1 MYIVC
6 LGHDSKDYRPAFLD
20 HFEKTDRQPDN
31 SRSSGPDNKSDQAP
45 AAPKTSSQQPQA
57 ANQALQRQLEQ
68 IAGGQPVGGGPAT
81 PAAGPSN
88 NGGNAAE
95 SNAAKFQKSLLDGD
109 LEFVSFS
116 KYRMPQNF
124 KYNLPFCLRSLSTC
138 RTTS

>member
-116 KYRMPQNF
+116 KYRMPKISNIICHF
-124 KYNLPFCLRSLSTC
+124 VFAA
-138 RTTS
+138 